1 MKINAKA
8 KFILNILAL
17 LLIFGIMF
25 YLIKNSLSDILAEL
39 KETTLIVLVGV
50 VFLGIAYQFF

>member
-17 LLIFGIMF
+17 VLIFGIMF

-39 KETTLIVLVGV
+39 KETTLNPWC
-50 VFLGIAYQFF
+50 

>member
-17 LLIFGIMF
+17 VLIFGIMF

-50 VFLGIAYQFF
+50 VFRNFLSIL